1 MSYFY
6 LHIVFNC
13 NLSFRGSSR
22 VLSSFHLLAVGLI
35 SWCPHFTTGIEWA
48 LRVGL
53 HCLQQAQ
60 HPLDEKWVCIAD
72 FTIQIGSKKALIV
85 LRVPLSIVS
94 QGKALTLKQVEVI
107 GLSVSDS
114 WNGDL
119 VKTYLLSLFERCGW
133 PSHVVSDCGSDI
145 KKGIVDALLASPN
158 AASWISDITHVVANA
173 LKHYYADLSLFQQ
186 FQTLCT
192 RIRARLQ
199 QTRFAFLLPPKARAK
214 GRFLNV
220 SHQAQ
225 WGLQLIAYVDAKER
239 QASPEA
245 DTLADAL
252 RGLKPFK
259 PFLTVF
265 VRNTQCL
272 NEVMRLVKTQGL
284 SVETIE
290 ACQER
295 LGDLPARSPIRKEVS
310 HYLQQYVPL
319 VTSSASPLLGSS
331 DVIESLIGK
340 AKQRL
345 EANGRSEIN
354 KSILLVP
361 CMCGELTQ
369 ELVAKALSTVRVQD
383 VTTWVSEEVGET
395 MQSVRRRELGRR
407 QPQKP
412 ETKTAEL
419 FADTG

>member
-1 MSYFY
+1 MSMD
-6 LHIVFNC
+6 
-13 NLSFRGSSR
+13 
-22 VLSSFHLLAVGLI
+22 LI
-35 SWCPHFTTGIEWA
+35 SWCPHFTTGITWA

-60 HPLDEKWVCIAD
+60 HHLDEKWVCIAD
-72 FTIQIGSKKALIV
+72 FTVQIGRKKALIV
-85 LRVPLSIVS
+85 LRVPLRVVS
-94 QGKALTLKQVEVI
+94 QGKALTLKEVEVI
-107 GLSVSDS
+107 GLSISET
-114 WNGDL
+114 WNGEV
-119 VKTYLLSLFERCGW
+119 VKTYLLSLFQRCGW
-133 PSHVVSDCGSDI
+133 PSQVVSDCGSDI
-145 KKGIVDALLASPN
+145 KKGIVDALLESPN

-220 SHQAQ
+220 SQQAQ
-225 WGLQLIAYVDAKER
+225 WGLRMIAYLDAKER
-239 QASPEA
+239 EACAEA
-245 DTLADAL
+245 DDLAYAL

-259 PFLTVF
+259 AFLTVF

-272 NEVMRLVKTQGL
+272 NEVMKRVKTQGL
-284 SVETIE
+284 SMETIE
-290 ACQER
+290 ACQEL
-295 LGDLPARSPIRKEVS
+295 LGNLPARSPIRKEVS

-319 VTSSASPLLGSS
+319 VESNASPLLGSS

-361 CMCGELTQ
+361 CLCGELTQ
-369 ELVAKALSTVRVQD
+369 TLVAEALSTVRVQD
-383 VTTWVSEEVGET
+383 VMTWVATEVGET
-395 MQSVRRRELGRR
+395 MQSVRRRELGRPK
-407 QPQKP
+407 PQKP

-419 FADTG
+419 LADTG